1 MQWVDDS
8 LNSYGFDDDECFHRF
23 YSNSTT
29 LTEEGPRHG
38 QDKQYRSQQRRR
50 RRENYGST
58 SGGVPTSGDW
68 EVIPASPKVQ
78 WASASLSRSEIQMSN
93 TNEFNGI
100 NTGDSDSAWSVP
112 ESTTSS
118 SKFVINP
125 TDTKQNKSSNL
136 PRICLV
142 DVRPNESERQRQLQ
156 KQHKEREREKELA
169 DRLFNDVEG
178 GKRGGGS
185 MLDYLSQSTAK
196 RDRGRR

>member
-38 QDKQYRSQQRRR
+38 QDKQYRSQQQRRR
-50 RRENYGST
+50 RRENDGST

-125 TDTKQNKSSNL
+125 TDTQ
-136 PRICLV
+136 
-142 DVRPNESERQRQLQ
+142 Q
-156 KQHKEREREKELA
+156 KIVAIILG
-169 DRLFNDVEG
+169 FV
-178 GKRGGGS
+178 
-185 MLDYLSQSTAK
+185 
-196 RDRGRR
+196 